1 MISQLEQISIDKGI
15 ILKQYL
21 FKKINSLDIGE
32 EFYLRELLTD
42 VKNIN
47 MQELGREF
55 YGLIQSGEW
64 NGLELISSNPNKY
77 KKYAN
82 LTVENLFIF
91 GDRLINFN

>member
-1 MISQLEQISIDKGI
+1 MISQLEKILPDGR
-15 ILKQYL
+15 ILKKYL
-21 FKKINSLDIGE
+21 FEKINSLNIGK

-42 VKNIN
+42 FKDIN

-64 NGLELISSNPNKY
+64 NGLEIISSNPNKY

-82 LTVENLFIF
+82 LTEEKLFIF
-91 GDRLINFN
+91 QDRLINFN